1 VSFIERLHIEGLRNL
16 EYEVISPGRGINI
29 FFGANGAGKT
39 SVLES
44 ISFLFTA
51 KSFRTSRVSSLIS
64 TDAEYCCVR
73 AVFESEGDRRE
84 AALMRNKSGFQSSLD
99 GERLGNLSTLSRLC
113 PIMVFEPST
122 FDILRAA
129 PMERR
134 KVYEWMM
141 FHVEHGYMDA
151 WKTYNRVLEQ
161 RNQLLKRNN
170 DSAELNYWTQMLVEA
185 GLQLTAMRSRH
196 FDRFLEMLQK
206 KYICKEITG
215 ISELEIKLRLGWSQ
229 GLSLQ
234 EAMQKNKAVDIRFGS
249 TQVGPHRFDLYFS
262 DKKKPL
268 SEILSRG
275 QSKMFI
281 SAFRLA
287 QARYV
292 SEITGRQPLMLMDD
306 FLEELDPENT
316 DMMLDV
322 IREQGFQCLV
332 STARIP
338 EKLERMMSGRSL
350 KAKVFHV
357 EHGKIR
363 EQV

>member
-16 EYEVISPGRGINI
+16 EYEVIFPGRGINI

-64 TDAEYCCVR
+64 SGAEYCCVR
-73 AVFESEGDRRE
+73 AVFESKGDRRE
-84 AALMRNKSGFQSSLD
+84 AALMRNKTGFQSSLD

-113 PIMVFEPST
+113 PVLIFEPST

-129 PMERR
+129 PVERR

-151 WKTYNRVLEQ
+151 WKSYFRVLEQ

-170 DSAELNYWTQMLVEA
+170 DSAELNYWTQMLIEA
-185 GLQLTAMRSRH
+185 GSKLTAMRSKH
-196 FDRFLEMLQK
+196 FDRFLEMLQN
-206 KYICKEITG
+206 KYLGSDITG
-215 ISELEIKLRLGWSQ
+215 IGDLEIRLRSGWSH

-234 EAMQKNKAVDIRFGS
+234 EVMHKNKTVDIRFGS
-249 TQVGPHRFDLYFS
+249 TQAGPHRFDLYFS

-268 SEILSRG
+268 AEILSRG
-275 QSKMFI
+275 QSKIFI

-292 SEITGRQPLMLMDD
+292 SEVTGRQPLILMDD

-322 IREQGFQCLV
+322 IRDQGFQCLV
-332 STARIP
+332 STAKMP
-338 EKLERMMSGRSL
+338 EKLDRMMSGRSL

-363 EQV
+363 QQV